1 MQTKLGRRHL
11 AGVALAAAAA
21 LAGTAPATLAKDA
34 GAESVKPS
42 ACGTPPVLD
51 PAGDSGYGAAP
62 PPYPGATVAGNEVA
76 PPDPAGY
83 QKTAPNMDLRE
94 VFFTYAPG
102 ADGTKTLRANFVVEN
117 LSKAEPEIEYDG
129 TLTWSLDFTYG
140 ADETEY
146 YVDVQ
151 LVDGEYKYTFG
162 AYDYSLTAEAVAGS
176 FVDGPVLEE
185 VDGQAFEGP
194 NGVLSVEVPTEKIDG
209 FAADTPIT
217 ALNADVHI
225 TNPTFTTDIT
235 SFYWYVD
242 TGDEGSLE
250 WTVSDCGPV
259 DEPKTDDPKVDPP
272 KTDDTVKADP
282 KTDTVSDSGAAAPV
296 AAVEA
301 PPAAVPAPL
310 AAPAKPAVTKK
321 AASKKRKCATAKAKA
336 KKGKKTRRAAK
347 CKARK
352 KAARKRS
359 RR

>member
-21 LAGTAPATLAKDA
+21 LAGTAPAALAKD
-34 GAESVKPS
+34 AESVKPA

-51 PAGDSGYGAAP
+51 PTGDASYGTAP
-62 PPYPGATVAGNEVA
+62 PPYPGATVQGNEVN

-102 ADGTKTLRANFVVEN
+102 ADGTKELRANFVVEN

-176 FVDGPVLEE
+176 FVDGPVLQE

-194 NGVLSVEVPTEKIDG
+194 MGVLSVEVPTDKVDG

-217 ALNADVHI
+217 ALDADVHI

-259 DEPKTDDPKVDPP
+259 EEPKTDDPKVDPP
-272 KTDDTVKADP
+272 KTDDVKVDP
-282 KTDTVSDSGAAAPV
+282 KTQTTSDPGSAAPV

-310 AAPAKPAVTKK
+310 AAPAKPAVKTK
-321 AASKKRKCATAKAKA
+321 AAAKKRKCATAKAKA